1 MCFGPSSRDCDTC
14 KSPFALYPQ
23 NGTCTSCCGQQTSE
37 KCCECDKLHHTCIVK
52 KDNVSK
58 DMDEERSTRKRSSW
72 GNTELKYTSSSST
85 LLIIGGVCIVC
96 LGLGFFLKKFKRL
109 ESKRRYR
116 RRKRESRLPNAGK
129 TYERLPMTEN
139 GNVVSNN

>member
-1 MCFGPSSRDCDTC
+1 
-14 KSPFALYPQ
+14 
-23 NGTCTSCCGQQTSE
+23 
-37 KCCECDKLHHTCIVK
+37 VK